1 MQELL
6 VDIEDVRE
14 LYKSYMPFIKT
25 GGLFVRSNMQF
36 EMAQPLALRITL
48 PDSLEDDVVTG
59 AVVWVT
65 PQGSQNSSPAGVGVS
80 FIDDKNQVRD
90 KIEKM
95 LGGMLNSSDPTYTM

>member
-6 VDIEDVRE
+6 VQFEDVRE

-25 GGLFVRSNMQF
+25 GGLFVRTNMQF
-36 EMAQPLALRITL
+36 EMNQALALRVSL

-59 AVVWVT
+59 NVVWIT
-65 PQGSQNSSPAGVGVS
+65 PQGSQNNSPAGVGIGFV
-80 FIDDKNQVRD
+80 DDKTQLRD